1 MTSKEIQYQQ
11 LFLECFKEKNE
22 KAVEICNIPLIF
34 YQHVLLYNE
43 EPNILAK
50 YFLEKQY
57 GSTYTLI
64 PRTVNANLDG
74 EYTDV
79 EFFETSFKNGVIGHI
94 EFDMFSYTRS
104 QVYYVMDSVIQPM
117 IETFDISK
125 MMDTV
130 CGKKKVIF
138 LKNMDLVLRNAN
150 DDKIIRKLVTWLEKY
165 IETTI
170 FLFSFIPGF
179 SKISEELTSYCFRLK
194 TNRITNSPSIN
205 SNIQQWVLKEYG
217 QTKDIASLRSIASC
231 MNFRC
236 FMRYVVVNGYY
247 ERLHEIIEE
256 LRNPKLEQN
265 KKFISIR
272 GFIIEWLQEG
282 KNHNELVH
290 EVTNYVYT
298 SSISEEQQKRYII
311 ELANRSC
318 YIENSKKII
327 YHLENIL
334 SSFID

>member
-1 MTSKEIQYQQ
+1 MSKEAEYQK
-11 LFLECFKEKNE
+11 LFLECFKGNNE
-22 KAVEICNIPLIF
+22 KAMHLFNIPLVF
-34 YQHVLLYNE
+34 YQHILLYNE

-57 GSTYTLI
+57 GSSYTLV
-64 PRTVNANLDG
+64 PRIVNANLDG

-79 EFFETSFKNGVIGHI
+79 EFFETSFKNGAIGHI

-125 MMDTV
+125 MMDTT

-150 DDKIIRKLVTWLEKY
+150 DDKIIRKLITWLEKY

-170 FLFSFIPGF
+170 FIFSFIPGF
-179 SKISEELTSYCFRLK
+179 SKISEELSSYCMRVK
-194 TNRITNSPSIN
+194 TNRILNSPSVDLCIEEWVF
-205 SNIQQWVLKEYG
+205 QQYG
-217 QTKDIASLRSIASC
+217 QKKVISELRQIGSC

-236 FMRYVVVNGYY
+236 FMRYLVVDGYY
-247 ERLHEIIEE
+247 ERLYEIIEE
-256 LRNPKLEQN
+256 LRSSKIDQK

-272 GFIIEWLQEG
+272 EFIIEWLQEG

-290 EVTNYVYT
+290 EVTNYVY
-298 SSISEEQQKRYII
+298 SSSLSEEQQKRYII

-334 SSFID
+334 STFID